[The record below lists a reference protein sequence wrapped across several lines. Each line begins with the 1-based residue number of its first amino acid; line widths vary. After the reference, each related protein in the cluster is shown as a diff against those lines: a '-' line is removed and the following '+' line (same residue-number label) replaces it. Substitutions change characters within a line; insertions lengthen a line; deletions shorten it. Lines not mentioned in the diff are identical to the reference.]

1 MHYLMLLN
9 SRCLGNT
16 WCGFIL
22 PVPGTRTCTHTHAQ
36 EIKSRW
42 RKHLSALSHSFTQL
56 SSTVCVSVQHWGDHD
71 PRPWP
76 LPFQGRWSSGELG
89 QETAAVMPTD

>member
-42 RKHLSALSHSFTQL
+42 WKHLSRQA
-56 SSTVCVSVQHWGDHD
+56 
-71 PRPWP
+71 RA
-76 LPFQGRWSSGELG
+76 LPFIHTAQFYRVCSRAALGRPCSQAMAPALPGP
-89 QETAAVMPTD
+89 VV

>member
-22 PVPGTRTCTHTHAQ
+22 PVPGTRTCTHTHTQ

-42 RKHLSALSHSFTQL
+42 WKHLSRQA
-56 SSTVCVSVQHWGDHD
+56 
-71 PRPWP
+71 RA
-76 LPFQGRWSSGELG
+76 LPFIHTAQFYSVFLCSTGETVFPGRGLCPSRAGGLVGSWARRQQL
-89 QETAAVMPTD
+89 